1 MKPGDLRRFNDNLI
15 VDDAEFGVG
24 DIFMVLDVF
33 HRRSSLPAEVT
44 FLVNGKIMT
53 GWGLPWIMNNSE
65 ALNEEG

>member
-1 MKPGDLRRFNDNLI
+1 MKKGDLRRFNGNLTI
-15 VDDAEFGVG
+15 DVAEFGVG

-53 GWGLPWIMNNSE
+53 GWGFPWVMNNSE
-65 ALNEEG
+65 VINEAG